1 MEVTHDNEKLAVKEF
16 VKAMQDRIKKYQS
29 IKGDSWK
36 TASIQHLMGRSTDNI
51 DKYSFAPDPE
61 TILDSAAYAY
71 MAWVKHHVDAHK
83 LPEK

>member
-1 MEVTHDNEKLAVKEF
+1 MEVTHDNEKLNMKEF
-16 VKAMQDRIKKYQS
+16 LKAMQKRMKQYKPIKS
-29 IKGDSWK
+29 DSWK

-61 TILDSAAYAY
+61 TIIDSAVYAY
-71 MAWVKHHVDAHK
+71 MAWVKHHVDTHK